1 MGDVRLMTL
10 DPGHFHAAL
19 VQKFMVPG
27 SSNQADVY
35 APLGPDLIGHLGRIA
50 AFNGR
55 KDKPT
60 DWRVEVHTGP
70 DYQERMFR
78 ERPGNVVVLSGRND
92 LKIDRIKAAVEA
104 GLHVLADKPWIISSA
119 DLPKLESALETAER
133 KGLIAYDIMTERFE
147 ITSVLQAALMRDAAV
162 FGAQLPGTPAEPGV
176 FMESVHY
183 LMKLVAGVPNRR
195 PPWYFDVH
203 RQGEGLNDVGTHLV
217 DMVQWQLFPEQ
228 ALDPTRDLALLQAG
242 RKPTIIPLEGFRKVT
257 GEAEFPESVRGAL
270 RDGALSYYCNT
281 DVSYAL
287 RGVHVKLNVLWD
299 FEQPMSDG
307 DKHFAS
313 YRGTKCRIEV
323 RQTREQHFKPELYV
337 VPNEA
342 SRRSELGA
350 ALQKRVAELEKQH
363 AGIALRDSG
372 SEFRV
377 EIPDVHR
384 KGHEAHFTAVLERFL
399 GYLRD
404 PRSLPAWEK
413 STMLVKY
420 ATTNRGVDLARRS
433 SAPAP

>member
-1 MGDVRLMTL
+1 MSDVRLMTL

-19 VQKFMVPG
+19 VQKFKVPG
-27 SSNQADVY
+27 ASPQADVY
-35 APLGPDLIGHLGRIA
+35 APLGPDLLGHLGRIS
-50 AFNGR
+50 AFNTR
-55 KDKPT
+55 KENPT
-60 DWRVEVHTGP
+60 DWRLEVHTGP

-104 GLHVLADKPWIISSA
+104 GFHVLADKPWIISSA

-133 KGLIAYDIMTERFE
+133 KGLVAYDIMTERFE
-147 ITSVLQAALMRDAAV
+147 TTSLLQSGLMRDPDV
-162 FGAQLPGTPAEPGV
+162 FGSQIPGTPAEPGV

-195 PPWYFDVH
+195 PPWYFDVF

-228 ALDPTRDLALLQAG
+228 ALDVARDLKLLQAG
-242 RKPTIIPLEGFRKVT
+242 RKPTLIPLEGFRKVT
-257 GEAEFPESVRGAL
+257 GEAEFPDFLRGAL
-270 RDGALSYYCNT
+270 SGGALPYYCNT

-299 FEQPMSDG
+299 FEQPMSEG
-307 DKHFAS
+307 DRHYAY
-313 YRGTKCRIEV
+313 YRGTKSRIEV
-323 RQTREQHFKPELYV
+323 RQTKEQNFKPELYV
-337 VPNEA
+337 VPNDA
-342 SRRSELGA
+342 ARRGDLKA
-350 ALQKRVAELEKQH
+350 ALAKRVGELEKRF
-363 AGIALRDSG
+363 AGIALRDAG
-372 SEFRV
+372 PDFRV

-384 KGHEAHFTAVLERFL
+384 QGHEAHFTAVFERFL
-399 GYLRD
+399 GYLKN

-413 STMLVKY
+413 PNMLVKY
-420 ATTNRGVDLARRS
+420 GTTNRGVDLAR
-433 SAPAP
+433 A